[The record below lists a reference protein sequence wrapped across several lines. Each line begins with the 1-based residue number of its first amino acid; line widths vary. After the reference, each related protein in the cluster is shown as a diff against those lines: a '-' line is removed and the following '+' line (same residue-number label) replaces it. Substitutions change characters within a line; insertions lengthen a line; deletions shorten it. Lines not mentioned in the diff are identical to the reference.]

1 MATAPKATPAKPTA
15 ERAETGAEVQTSAIE
30 QDVAQGAAPA
40 PAPEVEPQADPRQ
53 SALAALVMGHAPQE
67 VVTADTEVKVDESTV
82 IDFGG
87 RSKGV
92 VLFSRYNQLVDGGF
106 KQARKGD
113 VIATDAE
120 GLKRGVRI
128 GALRKLADADGTV
141 E

>member
-1 MATAPKATPAKPTA
+1 MATRNAAKATPET
-15 ERAETGAEVQTSAIE
+15 ERAETGAEIQTSAIE
-30 QDVAQGAAPA
+30 QDVAGGTPPA
-40 PAPEVEPQADPRQ
+40 PLPEPDAQVDPRE
-53 SALAALVMGHAPQE
+53 SALAALVMGHAPQP
-67 VVTADTEVKVDESTV
+67 VVTADTVVEVDESNV

-113 VIATDAE
+113 VISTDAE
-120 GLKRGVRI
+120 NLKRGVKI

>member
-1 MATAPKATPAKPTA
+1 MATRQNAKTVTT
-15 ERAETGAEVQTSAIE
+15 ERAETGAEIQTTPIE
-30 QDVAQGAAPA
+30 QDVTTDVAPEQAPA
-40 PAPEVEPQADPRQ
+40 VEPQADPRQ
-53 SALAALVMGHAPQE
+53 SALAALVYGHEPQP

-87 RSKGV
+87 RSKAV
-92 VLFSRYNQLVDGGF
+92 VLFSRYNQLTDGEF

-120 GLKRGVRI
+120 SLKRGVKI
-128 GALRKLADADGTV
+128 GALRKLADTDGTV